1 MSVKEMDFFCSD
13 FTLKTYGIKIMN
25 DRTILLQLK
34 GIMQN
39 IDQSLYNLAFDINKI
54 TRKILEEDE
63 KAEKENDK

>member
-1 MSVKEMDFFCSD
+1 
-13 FTLKTYGIKIMN
+13 MN

-39 IDQSLYNLAFDINKI
+39 IDQSLYNLAFDINKL

-63 KAEKENDK
+63 KKKQEDNEERI

>member
-1 MSVKEMDFFCSD
+1 
-13 FTLKTYGIKIMN
+13 MN

-63 KAEKENDK
+63 KTEKDKD

>member
-1 MSVKEMDFFCSD
+1 
-13 FTLKTYGIKIMN
+13 MN

-54 TRKILEEDE
+54 TKKILEEDE
-63 KAEKENDK
+63 KQKKENDE

>member
-1 MSVKEMDFFCSD
+1 
-13 FTLKTYGIKIMN
+13 MN

-63 KAEKENDK
+63 KAEKENDKRRI

>member
-1 MSVKEMDFFCSD
+1 LGFILEI
-13 FTLKTYGIKIMN
+13 YGIKIMN

-39 IDQSLYNLAFDINKI
+39 IDQSLYNLAFDINKL

-63 KAEKENDK
+63 KKKQEDNEERI

>member
-1 MSVKEMDFFCSD
+1 
-13 FTLKTYGIKIMN
+13 MN

-54 TRKILEEDE
+54 TRKIIEEDE
-63 KAEKENDK
+63 KAEKQNDKRRIWENYESSR

>member
-1 MSVKEMDFFCSD
+1 LG
-13 FTLKTYGIKIMN
+13 FTLETYGIKIMN

-63 KAEKENDK
+63 KEEKENDKRRI

>member
-1 MSVKEMDFFCSD
+1 
-13 FTLKTYGIKIMN
+13 MN

-63 KAEKENDK
+63 KEEKENDKRRI

>member
-1 MSVKEMDFFCSD
+1 
-13 FTLKTYGIKIMN
+13 MN

-39 IDQSLYNLAFDINKI
+39 IDQSLYNLAFDINKL

-63 KAEKENDK
+63 KKKQEDNEERF

>member
-1 MSVKEMDFFCSD
+1 LDFISE
-13 FTLKTYGIKIMN
+13 TYGIKIMN

-63 KAEKENDK
+63 KQKKENDE

>member
-1 MSVKEMDFFCSD
+1 
-13 FTLKTYGIKIMN
+13 MN

-54 TRKILEEDE
+54 TRKIIEEDE
-63 KAEKENDK
+63 KAEKENDKRRI